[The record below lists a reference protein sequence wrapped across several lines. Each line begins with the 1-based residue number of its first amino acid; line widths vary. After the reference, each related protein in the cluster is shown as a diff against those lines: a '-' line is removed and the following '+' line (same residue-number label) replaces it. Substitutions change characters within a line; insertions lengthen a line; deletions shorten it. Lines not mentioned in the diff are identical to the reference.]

1 MFLMQDTLIEF
12 PDLWLD
18 VYIAG
23 DKTEERAFA
32 PMFVRA
38 ACKRAD
44 SPDEADLVVFTGGS
58 DVNPKLYG
66 QTDLHPQTTFSDVR
80 DRNDIH
86 LWEHC
91 VKEGI
96 PMLGVCR
103 GAQFGHVMKGGKL
116 FQHVGGHYQDHEMW
130 DLKKHVSVGKVSS
143 VHHQMVMPGHPEMIP
158 LGDTMHAGNTPHYIN
173 SKEHVTNLRG
183 DIEAFFYRDVC
194 FFGVQG
200 HPEYKGYTRFTKWT
214 LDRLQE
220 FINENPDIILTDKN
234 VRRIKPELRVSSE
247 VSKALK
253 ELA

>member
-1 MFLMQDTLIEF
+1 MQDTLIEF

-32 PMFVRA
+32 PMFTRA
-38 ACKRAD
+38 ACKRAA
-44 SPDEADLVVFTGGS
+44 SPDEADLVVFTGGP
-58 DVNPKLYG
+58 DVNPALYG
-66 QTDLHPQTTFSDVR
+66 EKSIHPQTHFSDVR

-91 VKEGI
+91 VKNGI
-96 PMLGVCR
+96 PMMGVCR

-116 FQHVGGHYQDHEMW
+116 FQHVPGHYSEHDMW
-130 DLKKHVSVGKVSS
+130 DIKKHFSVGKVSS
-143 VHHQMVMPGHPEMIP
+143 VHHQLVMPGHPEMVL
-158 LGDTMHAGNTPHYIN
+158 LGDTYIAQA
-173 SKEHVTNLRG
+173 SEHFINANESLKTMKG

-200 HPEYKGYTRFTKWT
+200 HPEYKGFTRFTKWT
-214 LDRLQE
+214 LDRINE
-220 FINENPDIILTDKN
+220 FVMENPDVELSEDN
-234 VRRIKPELRVSSE
+234 FRRIKPELRVNSE